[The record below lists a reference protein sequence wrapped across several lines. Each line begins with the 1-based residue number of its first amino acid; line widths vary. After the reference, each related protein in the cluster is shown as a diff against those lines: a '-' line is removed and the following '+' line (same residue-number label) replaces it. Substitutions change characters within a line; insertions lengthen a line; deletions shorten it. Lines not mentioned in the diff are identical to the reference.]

1 LKNRIKKEMEKM
13 ITTKKIGMIIGIL
26 LLLTILPISA
36 QNPSWA
42 KKATNAVFTLKT
54 FNADGS
60 LLGSSNGF
68 FIGEQGQAISSF
80 SPFKN
85 AQRAVIIDA
94 QGKEIEVECLMG
106 YNDMYDVAK
115 FQVAAK
121 KTQALSIAQS
131 PANSGAN
138 LWLIP
143 YSVKKVPNFINGTVN
158 NAEKFGEGYSY
169 YTLNITANDQQVG
182 SPLLNE
188 QGEVIGILQPSAN
201 DKQNTG
207 YAVSALFANNLR
219 LTGLSM
225 NDPVLRS
232 VKITKALPDD
242 QNEATLALYV
252 SASAMDAAEY
262 NRLIDRFIEKFP
274 KATDGYVYRA
284 RQEMNSGN
292 FQSADDDMKLA
303 LKVADAKDDA
313 HYQYAQLIFQKNVFQ
328 ADKSFAPWT
337 LDLALQESKAAY
349 AINPQPIYRQ
359 QQAQILYAQEQY
371 DAAYELYIEL
381 AKTDMMKAESYY
393 SAAQCK
399 MRKDDKE
406 AALALLDSAINTFTK
421 PYIKTAAPY
430 LLTRAQV
437 LYEAKKYRPAVND
450 YNDYE
455 TLMAAQVNA
464 NFYFLR
470 EQAEFAGHLY
480 QQALND
486 IRRAV
491 EMAPDELVYRAEKA
505 NVELRVGMID
515 DAIESAKGCVSI
527 APGESDG
534 YLFLGLAQ
542 CVKGLK
548 TEGLKNLEK
557 AKELGNSQAQS
568 LIDKYSK

>member
-1 LKNRIKKEMEKM
+1 MEKM

-54 FNADGS
+54 FSADGS

-115 FQVAAK
+115 FQVSAK

-131 PANSGAN
+131 SANSGSS

-252 SASAMDAAEY
+252 SASSMDAAEY
-262 NRLIDRFIEKFP
+262 SRLIDRFIEKFP

-381 AKTDMMKAESYY
+381 AKNDMMKAESYY

-399 MRKDDKE
+399 LRKDDKE

-430 LLTRAQV
+430 LLARAQV

-491 EMAPDELVYRAEKA
+491 EMAPDEIVYRAEKA

-515 DAIESAKGCVSI
+515 EAIESAKGCISI

-534 YLFLGLAQ
+534 YLLLGLAQ

>member
-1 LKNRIKKEMEKM
+1 MEKM

-131 PANSGAN
+131 PTNSGSS

-252 SASAMDAAEY
+252 SASSMDAAEY
-262 NRLIDRFIEKFP
+262 SRLIDRFIEKFP

-406 AALALLDSAINTFTK
+406 AAIALLDSAINTFTK

-430 LLTRAQV
+430 LLARAQV

-515 DAIESAKGCVSI
+515 EAIESAKGCVSI

>member
-1 LKNRIKKEMEKM
+1 MEKM

-54 FNADGS
+54 FSADGS

-131 PANSGAN
+131 PTNNGSS

-252 SASAMDAAEY
+252 SASSMDAAEY
-262 NRLIDRFIEKFP
+262 SRLIDRFIEKFP

-430 LLTRAQV
+430 LLARAQV

-515 DAIESAKGCVSI
+515 DAIESAKGCISI

-534 YLFLGLAQ
+534 YLLLGLAQ

>member
-1 LKNRIKKEMEKM
+1 MEKM

-406 AALALLDSAINTFTK
+406 AAIALLDSAINTFTK

-430 LLTRAQV
+430 LLARAQV

-515 DAIESAKGCVSI
+515 EAIESAKGCVSI

-534 YLFLGLAQ
+534 YLLLGLAQ

>member
-1 LKNRIKKEMEKM
+1 M

-54 FNADGS
+54 FSADGS

-131 PANSGAN
+131 PANSGAS

-303 LKVADAKDDA
+303 LKLADAKDDA
-313 HYQYAQLIFQKNVFQ
+313 HYQYAQLIFQKNVYQ
-328 ADKSFAPWT
+328 ADKPFTPWT

-349 AINPQPIYRQ
+349 AINPQPIYCQ
-359 QQAQILYAQEQY
+359 QQAQILYAQGQY
-371 DAAYELYIEL
+371 DAAYELYLEL
-381 AKTDMMKAESYY
+381 TKNDMMKAESYY

-399 MRKDDKE
+399 LRKDDKE

-455 TLMAAQVNA
+455 TLMAAQLNA

-480 QQALND
+480 QQALDD

-491 EMAPDELVYRAEKA
+491 EMAPNELVYRAEKA

-515 DAIESAKGCVSI
+515 DAIESAKGCISI

-542 CVKGLK
+542 CVKGIK
-548 TEGLKNLEK
+548 AEGLKNLEK

>member
-1 LKNRIKKEMEKM
+1 MEKM

-115 FQVAAK
+115 FQVSAK

-131 PANSGAN
+131 PANSGSS

-252 SASAMDAAEY
+252 SASSMDAAEY

-328 ADKSFAPWT
+328 ADKPFATWT

-381 AKTDMMKAESYY
+381 AKNDMMKAESYY

-399 MRKDDKE
+399 LRKDDKE

-430 LLTRAQV
+430 LLARAQV

-515 DAIESAKGCVSI
+515 EAIESAKGCVSI

-534 YLFLGLAQ
+534 YLLLGLAQ